1 MQRRTN
7 PIWGLIIL
15 AVAAAIAARAFGWI
29 PDNAFDMLVRAAPAL
44 LVLLALATLLRN
56 RLPFGRLI
64 ALLVTL
70 ALVGVIAVTSFNTR
84 SAQVREDNRQTIDQ
98 PLSADVTL
106 LRLRV
111 QTLATDVELARAL
124 DPAPVVHGEFVGSLD
139 NMVDV
144 SYEIGS
150 DNSVTLTLR
159 EVRQSAVPS
168 LETVGRGTMRLDL
181 PPNVPLDVE
190 YVGEDGDVVLNL
202 GGTSLERLNVSVAE
216 GDVVVTLPEYQPRF
230 SDPDETLGAL
240 TTLDGAL
247 TLRVPETVAA
257 HLELNRGGS
266 GIQPQYD
273 PNVYNYLV
281 GDVLEARTIETSA
294 IVVRYTLTAPRGLI
308 RLDVPEAVSG

>member
-7 PIWGLIIL
+7 PIWGLIFL
-15 AVAAAIAARAFGWI
+15 AAAAVLAARAAGWI
-29 PDNAFDMLVRAAPAL
+29 PDNAFDVIQRAAPAL

-64 ALLVTL
+64 ALVLTLV
-70 ALVGVIAVTSFNTR
+70 LVGGIAVYAFNTR
-84 SAQVREDNRQTIDQ
+84 SEQVREDNRQTIDQ

-111 QTLATDVELARAL
+111 LTLATDVELRRSL
-124 DPAPVVHGEFVGSLD
+124 DPSPAVRGEFVGSMD
-139 NMVDV
+139 NQVNV
-144 SYEIGS
+144 SFEIGS
-150 DNSVTLTLR
+150 DNSVTLLLE
-159 EVRQSAVPS
+159 EVRLSAVPS

-181 PPNVPLDVE
+181 PPDLPLDIDFE
-190 YVGEDGDVVLNL
+190 SQDGDVVLNL
-202 GGTSLERLNVSVAE
+202 GGTQLERLNVNVAN

-230 SDPDETLGAL
+230 SEPGEVLGAITSL
-240 TTLDGAL
+240 TGAL
-247 TLRVPETVAA
+247 TLRVPQAVAA

-281 GDVLEARTIETSA
+281 GDVLEARTIESAA
-294 IVVRYTLTAPRGLI
+294 IVVRYILTAPRGLI
-308 RLDVPEAVSG
+308 RLDVPEAVTG